1 MAALNYP
8 IDNREAYQSRINF
21 TVLEAK
27 PLKDTVEDIMAG
39 QVPAAEFSNLTS
51 LSPEDAAIEATAIE
65 DNYKKRQIDKAVQVG
80 PVYRALN
87 NDEKHPTVALF
98 TPVSMTFNDAVT
110 YNNNFQLGLLG
121 TNVAGGIAK
130 GQSIAS
136 SVAQGVTDTA
146 TSFTDV
152 LKNGIMAAS
161 DEGKIAAV
169 RLAKAAPEALRGA
182 LQLSVQA
189 TTNPNLRSIFES
201 VQIRQ
206 FTFQFKMIPTS
217 RQESLEIE
225 KIVKHFRKEML
236 PEVIAQNAG
245 YRFPNG
251 FRIRI
256 SHKGT
261 DVKMQKMPD
270 CFLQR
275 VDTVYNASS
284 GVFHKEGFPSEVDI
298 TLGFSEMKPISKVDV
313 ESGF

>member
-8 IDNREAYQSRINF
+8 LEDREAYQSRINF
-21 TVLEAK
+21 TVLQAK
-27 PLKDTVEDIMAG
+27 PLKDTVEEIMAG
-39 QVPAAEFSNLTS
+39 QVPAAVFTG
-51 LSPEDAAIEATAIE
+51 LSPGERANQGQAIE
-65 DNYKKRQIDKAVQVG
+65 DNYKRRQIDKAVQVG
-80 PVYRALN
+80 PVYRQLD
-87 NDEKHPTVALF
+87 NDPKHPTVALF
-98 TPVSMTFNDAVT
+98 TPIAMTFNDAVT
-110 YNNNFQLGLLG
+110 YNNNFALGLLG
-121 TNVAGGIAK
+121 TNIPGGLAK
-130 GQSIAS
+130 GQSVIS
-136 SVAQGVTDTA
+136 SIMQGITGTA
-146 TSFTDV
+146 TSFGDV
-152 LKNGIMAAS
+152 LKSGILDAS
-161 DEGKIAAV
+161 DEGKVAAV
-169 RLAKAAPEALRGA
+169 RLAKAPGAVRGA

-217 RQESLEIE
+217 RQESVEIE

-251 FRIRI
+251 FKI
-256 SHKGT
+256 SIKHKGA
-261 DVKMQKMPD
+261 DVKMQKIPD

-275 VDTVYNASS
+275 VDTVYNATS

-298 TLGFSEMKPISKVDV
+298 TLLFTEMKPISKADV

>member
-1 MAALNYP
+1 MADLNYP

-39 QVPAAEFSNLTS
+39 QVPASEFAG

-65 DNYKKRQIDKAVQVG
+65 DNYKQRQIDKAIQVG
-80 PVYRALN
+80 PVYRTLRN
-87 NDEKHPTVALF
+87 EKHPTVALF
-98 TPVSMTFNDAVT
+98 TPLSMTFNDAVSYDGT
-110 YNNNFQLGLLG
+110 FELGLLG
-121 TNVAGGIAK
+121 TNVTGGIAK
-130 GQSIAS
+130 GQSVAS

-146 TSFTDV
+146 TSFTEV
-152 LKNGIMAAS
+152 LKRGIMAAS
-161 DEGKIAAV
+161 DEGKVAAV
-169 RLAKAAPEALRGA
+169 RLAKAAPQAVRGA
-182 LQLSVQA
+182 LQLSTQA
-189 TTNPNLRSIFES
+189 TTNPNLRAIFNR
-201 VQIRQ
+201 VAIRQ

-217 RQESLEIE
+217 RQESVEIE

-256 SHKGT
+256 LHKDA
-261 DVKMQKMPD
+261 DVKMQKVPD
-270 CFLQR
+270 CFLER
-275 VDTVYNASS
+275 CDTVYNASS
-284 GVFHKEGFPSEVDI
+284 GVFHKEGFPSEVDV
-298 TLGFSEMKPISKVDV
+298 TLGFVEMMPISKADV